1 MNRIQPLSLAVF
13 ALAFLVAVSPQAFAE
28 TPAARGAIEF
38 FEGEVKVDG
47 VAAEIGAK
55 LGAVTRIETGSA
67 SSCEIVFDK
76 KNVIRVGQ
84 NSVAVLDFSGIRK
97 EVTLKKGG
105 LTSVLRNLGKSSAK
119 DTFRVVT
126 DTAVAGVRGTSFCV
140 WADADSSYICACNGT
155 VRTIDAKGGHEQILS
170 AAHHSARQYTR
181 KGGVISF
188 SQAGLEHH
196 SDASVESLAA
206 RIGEKV
212 DWNAI
217 EGQAGLQY

>member
-1 MNRIQPLSLAVF
+1 MAAF
-13 ALAFLVAVSPQAFAE
+13 ALASLVAFSPNAFAE
-28 TPAARGAIEF
+28 TPVTRGTIEF
-38 FEGEVKVDG
+38 FEGAVKVDG
-47 VAAEIGAK
+47 VAAEIGAR

-67 SSCEIVFDK
+67 SSCEIVFDGR
-76 KNVIRVGQ
+76 NAIRVGQ

-105 LTSVLRNLGKSSAK
+105 LTSVLRNLGKSSGK
-119 DTFRVVT
+119 DAFRVVT
-126 DTAVAGVRGTSFCV
+126 DTAVAGVRGTAFCV

-155 VRTIDAKGGHEQILS
+155 VRTIDAKGGHEQILR

-181 KGGVISF
+181 KGGVFSL

-206 RIGEKV
+206 RIGEKI
-212 DWNAI
+212 DWHAI
-217 EGQAGLQY
+217 EEQAGLQH